1 MRISTACLIGV
12 LLPGLSISLQAQ
24 AQSAGEA
31 PKVAAQPSR
40 AEGIPPRSA
49 PTDYQA
55 QAKAG
60 DITIAADFAG
70 HSVPTPEATLSTD
83 DYVVVEIAF
92 FGPPGSK
99 LKLSTDDFS
108 MRLNGKKKGLTSQPS
123 ELVFRSLKDPEWNPP
138 EQKEK
143 KSKTSFGGGGDTD
156 NSSAQ
161 LPPKVPF
168 ELRRTMSQRVEKAS
182 LPQGERPLPQAGLI
196 FFDYHGKAASLHSIE
211 LVYKGPAGEATLTL
225 TP

>member
-1 MRISTACLIGV
+1 MRISTACLLGV
-12 LLPGLSISLQAQ
+12 LLPGLSISLQAH
-24 AQSAGEA
+24 AQSAGEP

-99 LKLSTDDFS
+99 LKLS
-108 MRLNGKKKGLTSQPS
+108 
-123 ELVFRSLKDPEWNPP
+123 
-138 EQKEK
+138 
-143 KSKTSFGGGGDTD
+143 
-156 NSSAQ
+156 
-161 LPPKVPF
+161 
-168 ELRRTMSQRVEKAS
+168 
-182 LPQGERPLPQAGLI
+182 
-196 FFDYHGKAASLHSIE
+196 
-211 LVYKGPAGEATLTL
+211 
-225 TP
+225 